1 MRNTLISISV
11 TKKAALFLVILVILC
26 LVLAVS
32 CAGQA
37 PSGTLPVWKV
47 GDSWTMRTMAYG
59 VETTSFQTVTGEQ
72 VFNGIDCYIAEQTS
86 TTSGVTY
93 TTTLAVDEST
103 LQAIGAEISSS
114 INGTVSTATVNMSYD
129 YSVEPYPLSVG
140 KTWAA
145 TINTTATGSLT
156 WQIQTTTE
164 TEMYNY
170 KVEKVESV
178 TVPAGKFRC
187 FKIMKYSNGNSILT
201 IQWVTDVTGGLPI
214 KEVDN
219 VSGVTSELISYS
231 LSREP

>member
-11 TKKAALFLVILVILC
+11 TKKAALFIAILVSLC
-26 LVLAVS
+26 LIFAVS
-32 CAGQA
+32 CGGQA
-37 PSGTLPVWKV
+37 PSGTLPAWKV

-72 VFNGIDCYIAEQTS
+72 VFNGIDCYTVEQTS
-86 TTSGVTY
+86 TTNGVTY

-129 YSVEPYPLSVG
+129 YSVEPYPLSMG

-145 TINTTATGSLT
+145 TINTTAASSLT
-156 WQIQTTTE
+156 GQNQTTTE
-164 TEMYNY
+164 TDVYNY
-170 KVEKVESV
+170 KVQKVESV

-187 FKIMKYSNGNSILT
+187 FKIMEYNSNNAILT
-201 IQWVTDVTGGLPI
+201 TQWVTGVTGGLPV
-214 KEVDN
+214 KSVNN
-219 VSGVTSELISYS
+219 VAGVTSELISYS
-231 LSREP
+231 LSK